1 MPVLYFSGI
10 NKPFQIELLAHLRA
24 AGMLNALT
32 AGQPRV
38 LAACRRNPGVPLAL
52 DSAAYQGYT
61 DVEAYARL
69 IRRVGRSM
77 DFCSN
82 LDVLHNQARSDEHYQ
97 RLLSLLADEDDL
109 RARLLWVY
117 QSQSRGDAFSRQGDL
132 EALRRALGALRPARV
147 GVGGLVPV
155 LERNIHEALDI
166 IGAIGKVLSEAGAQG
181 HFFGIGNYTV
191 LASIWNERWFHSSD
205 SSRWWQEALSRV
217 LLTSDGRRLG
227 AHTLSLSLPQRAE
240 QNMSSVLAW
249 TRPGALHQLA
259 LFPGE
264 EEAADGPRHDHTPT
278 ARRRAARPGTR
289 CDPLLSSTFTQEE
302 KELERTNR
310 HDDTTEHPTNS
321 PAPFHFQE

>member
-1 MPVLYFSGI
+1 MPALYFSGI
-10 NKPFQIELLAHLRA
+10 NKPLQIELLARLRA

-38 LAACRRNPGVPLAL
+38 LAACRRHPDVPLSL

-69 IRRVGRSM
+69 IRRVGRRM

-117 QSQSRGDAFSRQGDL
+117 QSQSRGNAFSRQGDL
-132 EALRRALGALRPARV
+132 EALRRALGTLRPARV

-166 IGAIGKVLSEAGAQG
+166 IGAIGAVLSEAGTQG

-205 SSRWWQEALSRV
+205 SSRWWQEALSCV
-217 LLTSDGRRLG
+217 LLTSDGRRLS

-240 QNMSSVLAW
+240 QNMGSVLAW
-249 TRPGALHQLA
+249 TRPGAFHQLA
-259 LFPGE
+259 LFTDP
-264 EEAADGPRHDHTPT
+264 EEAADGHPHDSLRGD
-278 ARRRAARPGTR
+278 RRRVSRSVNGSET
-289 CDPLLSSTFTQEE
+289 LLSSA
-302 KELERTNR
+302 L
-310 HDDTTEHPTNS
+310 TEG
-321 PAPFHFQE
+321 